1 MEPIYLGD
9 LLSSIA
15 SSKKIFEK
23 HDKGIKEGEFYE
35 EPTGQDF
42 NYPDWQIMLTTKIT
56 FALAD
61 WIREWR
67 KCRDK
72 NPSIDECLKF
82 VEWKL
87 EEYKLSDSDKRII
100 ESILLY
106 ESE

>member
-1 MEPIYLGD
+1 
-9 LLSSIA
+9 
-15 SSKKIFEK
+15 
-23 HDKGIKEGEFYE
+23 
-35 EPTGQDF
+35 
-42 NYPDWQIMLTTKIT
+42 MLTTKIT

-61 WIREWR
+61 WIREWN

-72 NPSIDECLKF
+72 NPSIDECVKF

-87 EEYKLSDSDKRII
+87 EDYKVSDNDKIII

>member
-1 MEPIYLGD
+1 
-9 LLSSIA
+9 
-15 SSKKIFEK
+15 
-23 HDKGIKEGEFYE
+23 
-35 EPTGQDF
+35 
-42 NYPDWQIMLTTKIT
+42 MLTTKIT
-56 FALAD
+56 SALAD

-72 NPSIDECLKF
+72 NPSIDECVKF

-87 EEYKLSDSDKRII
+87 EDYKLSDSDKRII

>member
-1 MEPIYLGD
+1 
-9 LLSSIA
+9 
-15 SSKKIFEK
+15 
-23 HDKGIKEGEFYE
+23 
-35 EPTGQDF
+35 
-42 NYPDWQIMLTTKIT
+42 MLTTKIT

-72 NPSIDECLKF
+72 NPSIDECVKL
-82 VEWKL
+82 VQWKL
-87 EEYKLSDSDKRII
+87 EDYKLSDSDKRII

>member
-1 MEPIYLGD
+1 
-9 LLSSIA
+9 
-15 SSKKIFEK
+15 
-23 HDKGIKEGEFYE
+23 
-35 EPTGQDF
+35 
-42 NYPDWQIMLTTKIT
+42 MLTTKIT

-67 KCRDK
+67 KCLDK
-72 NPSIDECLKF
+72 NSSIDESVKF

-87 EEYKLSDSDKRII
+87 EDYKLSDSDKRII